1 MAAIDLITRLQYDN
15 TEIAQTERLNMSD
28 YVIPAPQV
36 ASIPVVGGGQF
47 PVRRVYCIGR
57 NYAAHAIEMGH
68 DPDRES
74 PFFFQKN
81 PNNMDASGDFPY
93 PPHSSDVHHEIEM
106 LVALKSGGTNIAI
119 NNALDHVWGYG
130 ISLDMTRRDLQGQA
144 KKMGRPWEIGKAF
157 ERSGPTEPLH
167 PVSKVGHL
175 DQGRVELKIDGAVKQ
190 EGDLN
195 QMIWK
200 VPEMISY
207 LSDYFELAAGDVI
220 MSGTPAGVGPVER
233 GSLMVASIE
242 GLGALNVSVV

>member
-1 MAAIDLITRLQYDN
+1 MPEFAIEPPIVPTL
-15 TEIAQTERLNMSD
+15 
-28 YVIPAPQV
+28 PV
-36 ASIPVVGGGQF
+36 AGGGTGF

-68 DPDRES
+68 NPDREA

-81 PNNMDASGDFPY
+81 PNNLDHSGEFPY
-93 PPHSSDVHHEIEM
+93 PDKTSDVHHEIEM
-106 LVALKSGGTNIAI
+106 LVALKSGGVNISVAS
-119 NNALDHVWGYG
+119 ALDHVFGYG
-130 ISLDMTRRDLQGQA
+130 IALDMTRRDLQGEQ

-157 ERSGPTEPLH
+157 ERSAPAGPIHT
-167 PVSKVGHL
+167 VDRTGHL
-175 DQGRVELKIDGAVKQ
+175 AQGKVSLAVNGEIRQ

-220 MSGTPAGVGPVER
+220 LSGTPSGVGPVVR
-233 GSLMVASIE
+233 GDTMVASIE
-242 GLGALNVSVV
+242 GLGELSVQVV